1 MRLKR
6 KRSALELPVKFVL
19 KRVVPLER
27 KVCARFER
35 PARVASEKVVSIPVR
50 VVDEYVSD
58 RLLLFF
64 LNALDRHV
72 LPKVIDVVIDE
83 VDRHVPP
90 KVRSSLIV
98 AADEYFPDALSS
110 SRKICAVVAGVAK
123 YVPDKVVPP
132 ESSASWSNLKMKFH
146 VPTLLSKGQ
155 GK

>member
-58 RLLLFF
+58 RPKLKASLSMPSKALFF
-64 LNALDRHV
+64 GKRVAI
-72 LPKVIDVVIDE
+72 KV
-83 VDRHVPP
+83 
-90 KVRSSLIV
+90 
-98 AADEYFPDALSS
+98 
-110 SRKICAVVAGVAK
+110 
-123 YVPDKVVPP
+123 
-132 ESSASWSNLKMKFH
+132 
-146 VPTLLSKGQ
+146 
-155 GK
+155 